1 MLKRIFWVVLLLVAA
16 AGGYYWW
23 TQQQAQAAVEA
34 LANLQTVEL
43 TRGPLVASI
52 GATGTV
58 RANQTATLAWQTN
71 GTVES
76 VPVSAGDEVKSG
88 QILARLEQTSLSQNI
103 ILAQADLVSAQES
116 LKDLQEPATELQ
128 LSQARQAIVNAEK
141 AVQDAEQYLV
151 NIQTQAPQPDIDAAR
166 ANVSLAKN
174 KLEQAE
180 KRYKPYENK
189 SEDNLIRAS
198 LLSQLA
204 QAQKDYDAAVRRLNN
219 LTGVTVNATDLSIAE
234 SNLEVA
240 QARLQDA
247 QETYDTLLNGAS
259 ESDLA
264 VVQARI
270 AAAEATLKLAHIE
283 SPFDGTITQVDVMPG
298 DQATPGRAA
307 FRLDDLSRL
316 LVDVQ
321 VSEIDI
327 NRIQVGQDVLLTFDA
342 ILATEY
348 RGKVVEVAKTGV
360 AVQGV
365 VNFAVTVEL
374 TNPDELVKPGMTA
387 AVNIIVSELEDVL
400 LIPNRAVRFLN
411 GERVVYTLQNGQLTP
426 VPVTL
431 GASSDV
437 SSQLLNGDLQVGDAV
452 VLNPP
457 QQFTPPGGGPP
468 F

>member
-1 MLKRIFWVVLLLVAA
+1 MLKRIFWVVVLLAA
-16 AGGYYWW
+16 TTGGYYWW
-23 TQQQAQAAVEA
+23 KQQQAKAAAEA

-43 TRGPLVASI
+43 MRGPLVASI

-58 RANQTATLAWQTN
+58 RANQTAILTWQTN

-76 VPVSAGDEVKSG
+76 VLVNTGDEVKIG
-88 QILARLEQTSLSQNI
+88 QILATLQQTSLAQNI
-103 ILAQADLVSAQES
+103 ILAQADLVSAQEA
-116 LKDLQEPATELQ
+116 LKDLQEPPTELQ

-141 AVQDAEQYLV
+141 AVQDAQQYLI
-151 NIQTQAPQPDIDAAR
+151 NIQTQASQADIDAAR

-174 KLEQAE
+174 RLDQAE

-189 SEDNLIRAS
+189 SEDNIIRAS

-219 LTGVTVNATDLSIAE
+219 LLGVTINATDLSIAQ

-240 QARLQDA
+240 QARLKDA
-247 QETYDTLLNGAS
+247 QEAYDKLLNGPS

-264 VVQARI
+264 VAQARI
-270 AAAEATLKLAHIE
+270 AAAEATLKLARIE
-283 SPFDGTITQVDVMPG
+283 APFNGTITEIDVMPG
-298 DQATPGRAA
+298 DQAAPGRVA

-327 NRIQVGQDVLLTFDA
+327 NRIQLGQDVLLTFDA

-348 RGKVVEVAKTGV
+348 RGTVVEVAKTGT
-360 AVQGV
+360 AAQGV

-374 TNPDELVKPGMTA
+374 INPDDLVKPGMTA
-387 AVNIIVSELEDVL
+387 AVNIIVSELENVL

-411 GERVVYTLQNGQLTP
+411 GERVVYILQNGELTP

-437 SSQLLNGDLQVGDAV
+437 NSQLLSGDLQVGDQI

-457 QQFTPPGGGPP
+457 QQFNPPGGGPP

>member
-1 MLKRIFWVVLLLVAA
+1 MLKRIFWIVVLLAVA

-23 TQQQAQAAVEA
+23 TQRQAQAAVEA

-71 GTVES
+71 GTVEA
-76 VPVSAGDEVKSG
+76 VFVTAGDKVKLG
-88 QILARLEQTSLSQNI
+88 QTLATLQQTSLSQNI
-103 ILAQADLVSAQES
+103 ILAQADLVSAQEA

-128 LSQARQAIVNAEK
+128 LSQARQAIANAEK
-141 AVQDAEQYLV
+141 AVQDAEQYLI
-151 NIQTQAPQPDIDAAR
+151 NIQTQAPQADIDAAR
-166 ANVSLAKN
+166 ANVALAKN

-180 KRYKPYENK
+180 KRYKPYEKK
-189 SEDNLIRAS
+189 SEDNIIRAS

-219 LTGVTVNATDLSIAE
+219 LIGITVNATDLSIAK

-247 QETYDTLLNGAS
+247 QETYDKLLNGPS

-264 VVQARI
+264 VAQARV
-270 AAAEATLKLAHIE
+270 AAAEATLKLARIE

-298 DQATPGRAA
+298 DQASPGRVA

-327 NRIQVGQDVLLTFDA
+327 NRIQIGQDVLLTFDA

-411 GERVVYTLQNGQLTP
+411 GERVVYTLKNGQLTS
-426 VPVTL
+426 VPIVL

-437 SSQLLNGDLQVGDAV
+437 NSELLQGDLQVGDVV